1 MAPKTSEK
9 RSINNPLQAR
19 PQKLWPIF
27 RGKGIAEA
35 SDDDS
40 VSSSSQDPDGSDK
53 EEDGSN
59 DQDSDSDSAS
69 ETDSS
74 HDSDEEEI
82 DPIERRIDRKNR
94 LCKIYKDGT
103 VAWHFHDSGYTQKAW
118 ARRGPYS
125 PRYTY
130 SQSSP
135 AELRQ
140 FVKQRNLVDPYP
152 GGLTLKYC
160 YLQLLDQADQTTS
173 FQFLDLPGEMRNAI
187 YRELLVFVRCTHC
200 PRIHDVCHTGILR
213 TSKNVSKEALDILY
227 GDNQIRCMFRAS
239 GYDGDPKNFFSWIHV
254 KETQGHG
261 KSMDRVFHGM
271 SEIPDWFR
279 RIQLLKVELH
289 FCGGSIENAGFRL
302 QTCLLNLASFL
313 MDGHCLKK
321 LEIHISDVSNDEEDS
336 IDSEYDYQD
345 IAGGLDTIAYPLC
358 RLHGVEHVEITG
370 LSKPITKAT
379 IDKMQTTPK
388 AVFNT
393 LVHFNNLMKAAK
405 AYAKM
410 CNTLNPYNYG
420 HEVPDYHGGHLLQD
434 VELMIAELGYFEEMD
449 EDYNPFGDAATEAN
463 TRRQLED
470 LRECVAKI
478 KLANF
483 ETLKKD
489 FLMARKEI
497 AVYNSKNK
505 WVLVDGKKPASDG
518 LRRDWDG
525 RVEDDLDSDS

>member
-9 RSINNPLQAR
+9 RPISNLLQAR

-40 VSSSSQDPDGSDK
+40 VASSSQYPNDSDK

-59 DQDSDSDSAS
+59 DQDSDSAS

-74 HDSDEEEI
+74 QDSDEEEV
-82 DPIERRIDRKNR
+82 DPIERQIDRKNR
-94 LCKIYKDGT
+94 LCKIYEDRT
-103 VAWHFHDSGYTQKAW
+103 VAWHFHDSGYTQQAW
-118 ARRGPYS
+118 ERRGPYS
-125 PRYTY
+125 LRLTY

-152 GGLTLKYC
+152 EGLTLKYY
-160 YLQLLDQADQTTS
+160 YLRLLDQADQATS
-173 FQFLDLPGEMRNAI
+173 FRFLDLPGEMRNAI
-187 YRELLVFVRCTHC
+187 YRELLTFVRCTHC
-200 PRIHDVCHTGILR
+200 PRIHAVCHTGILC
-213 TSKNVSKEALDILY
+213 TSKGVSKEALDILY
-227 GDNQIRCMFRAS
+227 GENQIRCMFRAS
-239 GYDGDPKNFFSWIHV
+239 GYNEDPKNFFSWIHV
-254 KETQGHG
+254 KETRGHDG
-261 KSMDRVFHGM
+261 SMDRIFRGM

-279 RIQLLKVELH
+279 RIQLLKVDLQ

-313 MDGHCLKK
+313 MDGHRLKK
-321 LEIHISDVSNDEEDS
+321 LEIHISDVSTDEEDP
-336 IDSEYDYQD
+336 DDDDEYGHQD
-345 IAGGLDTIAYPLC
+345 VAGGLDAIVYPLC

-370 LSKPITKAT
+370 LSKAVTKAT

-388 AVFNT
+388 AAFNT

-420 HEVPDYHGGHLLQD
+420 HDVPEYHGGHLLQD
-434 VELMIAELGYFEEMD
+434 VELMIAELGDFEEMD
-449 EDYNPFGDAATEAN
+449 EDYNPFGDAEIETN

-483 ETLKKD
+483 EALKKE
-489 FLMARKEI
+489 FLVARKEI
-497 AVYNSKNK
+497 AVYNSKHK

-525 RVEDDLDSDS
+525 RVDDDMDSDGW